1 MLLFQVALFS
11 QNANDNNL
19 NDHKSKFD
27 RYKKIDSLINVDF
40 LDYEYKHLDKDFQI
54 HISSNDF
61 NKLVEFNQTE
71 VKTYKDS
78 LMIVLIDE
86 FDHNYA
92 AVNISFH
99 RILFDWKKLSY
110 YLWETETKVKTLGSK
125 SGFSHPYRF
134 FKYLKDDKITDKK
147 RLDILKYIRS
157 KVTKSIGRE
166 LISDNAHDLL
176 NVAFK
181 ENPQRIKDLEEYK
194 KRKSNHKK

>member
-11 QNANDNNL
+11 QNTNDNNL
-19 NDHKSKFD
+19 DNNKRKYD
-27 RYKKIDSLINVDF
+27 RYKKIDSLTNVNF
-40 LDYEYKHLDKDFQI
+40 LDYEYKHLDKDFHI
-54 HISSNDF
+54 HISSDDF
-61 NKLVEFNQTE
+61 NKLVEFNKAE

-86 FDHNYA
+86 FDNNYA

-110 YLWETETKVKTLGSK
+110 YLWETETKVKTLVSK

-134 FKYLKDDKITDKK
+134 FKYLKDDDITDKK
-147 RLDILKYIRS
+147 RLDILRYIRL

-166 LISDNAHDLL
+166 LKSDNVHDLL

-181 ENPQRIKDLEEYK
+181 ENPQRIKDLKEYK
-194 KRKSNHKK
+194 KTKIKP